1 MGNHHRRLL
10 KVSAALLGVLATGGG
25 AESQAVDSLRAGLAR
40 SPRSLGQPPVWQ
52 GYLGAYRAA
61 GGSSASPV
69 VAVYGGAYRAYRGAV
84 SGVLGVSVEPLL
96 TVYPEVHP
104 GARALF
110 TSRALSLSAG
120 VQFVEGRDQ
129 LESIFS
135 WNTAIRRGGV
145 LGHGSMLRVDWT
157 PHGTHRLAAGFHMPL
172 HPLAGHTR
180 PRQTAVSLPSAKL
193 SPLVAAVALPAAADS
208 ALRAMGDAGADVERF
223 SNAYPTVGNGPL
235 RRSLDV
241 FRTRVRALRDTITA
255 ARPGFPSGVTY
266 EVAEA
271 RYHAALNAAFEAVAP
286 EGMSAEVARIAR
298 REVLQQVILPVN
310 ALFGQIK
317 GGHTRLDGLRANA
330 DAGFGRWLADSSGIP
345 EVAWPGIQRVNRAY
359 GDLVE
364 EAYRRRMR
372 NGARSRALWLPPQ
385 LALRPEDHDEQG
397 EIDAL
402 IERATDAV
410 FTDENRITYLRSADV
425 QYEFLRTIRAAR
437 DYHVLWLHD
446 FMGRNRGEYDAVGF
460 ALTVNGYLAAL
471 TDAVRAFDR
480 THQLPQYFIF
490 LDQHFYDLRDGRLWM
505 TLLEDPLGASRDV
518 LVSDSAL
525 SRQLGVQLTALQ
537 RAVEGSRDL
546 QAAARSRG
554 GSTWVRR
561 QIKVHVSVTLPS
573 DFSFRSK
580 HIVPGVPLVPDN
592 IVRDHRKMAFYDL
605 REDDPNRG
613 ELVVAGAGIGEQ
625 YASGTWDDRALLL
638 RGPAAIRAKVAARD
652 LLRAHGLRADEVPA
666 VLGVA
671 GGTDTLAPLGGDP
684 RNVATVVQLHNTPGF
699 GTKSSTVARAMLYS
713 LMPPGSMM
721 VVPDPLWLSS
731 EWAGMLVGAAM
742 RGAEVYVVAPSIL
755 NAPSAGLPQVSTTHD
770 LLAHLLVLS
779 EEMRTVMEGAGGA
792 LHIGIFTAKEDVNDV
807 RAQIAEISSGLRRS
821 RIARQA
827 FPFPAALVAA
837 TDSLPTM
844 LELPT
849 YAPLAMAEDALLR
862 LPQLHQK
869 TQFFAT
875 REAIAR
881 MVTLPE
887 WRDIFLRVF
896 ATRIRQASAVRD
908 TAGAEVAARAY
919 MGMGL
924 TMIEKYRAAVTQPS
938 KDLLYLSLG
947 SQNQDPRGMWL
958 DGEATLLVSGVGAVV
973 AVPDFFYL
981 LARST
986 WVTRLDQL
994 RRFYP
999 PVDNLRRRLGRVIR
1013 YAL

>member
-1 MGNHHRRLL
+1 MGRGDGRFL
-10 KVSAALLGVLATGGG
+10 KAGAALLGTLLCAGG
-25 AESQAVDSLRAGLAR
+25 AGAQQADTVPPAPATV
-40 SPRSLGQPPVWQ
+40 PRSLGQPPVWQ

-61 GGSSASPV
+61 GGSSATPV

-84 SGVLGVSVEPLL
+84 SGVFGVSVEPLL
-96 TVYPEVHP
+96 TVSPEVHP
-104 GARALF
+104 GVRALF
-110 TSRALSLSAG
+110 TSRAVSLSAG
-120 VQFVEGRDQ
+120 VQFVEGRNQ

-135 WNTAIRRGGV
+135 WNTAILRGGV

-157 PHGTHRLAAGFHMPL
+157 PHGTHRLAAGFQVPL

-180 PRQTAVSLPSAKL
+180 PRRTGVSLPSAK
-193 SPLVAAVALPAAADS
+193 SAPPAPMLPIPEAADS
-208 ALRAMGDAGADVERF
+208 ALRAMKVAGADVERF
-223 SNAYPTVGNGPL
+223 SNAYPTVANGPL
-235 RRSLDV
+235 RRSLDR
-241 FRTRVRALRDTITA
+241 FRARVRALRDTITA
-255 ARPGFPSGVTY
+255 ARPGFPNGVTY
-266 EVAEA
+266 EAAEA
-271 RYHAALNAAFEAVAP
+271 SYHAALDAAFTAVTPA
-286 EGMSAEVARIAR
+286 GMAAEVARVAR
-298 REVLQQVILPVN
+298 REVLHQVILPVN
-310 ALFGQIK
+310 ALFGQVK
-317 GGHTRLDGLRANA
+317 EGHTRLDGLRANA
-330 DAGFGRWLADSSGIP
+330 DAGFARWLADSSGIP
-345 EVAWPGIQRVNRAY
+345 EVDWPAIQQVNRAY

-410 FTDENRITYLRSADV
+410 FTEENRITYLRSADV

-471 TDAVRAFDR
+471 TDAVRAYDR
-480 THQLPQYFIF
+480 THHLPQYFIF

-505 TLLEDPLGASRDV
+505 TLLEDPLGASRN
-518 LVSDSAL
+518 LLASDSAL
-525 SRQLGVQLTALQ
+525 SRQLGDQLTALQ

-546 QAAARSRG
+546 QAEASKRG
-554 GSTWVRR
+554 GSSWVRR
-561 QIKVHVSVTLPS
+561 QVKVHVSVTLPS

-613 ELVVAGAGIGEQ
+613 ELVIAGAGIGEQ

-652 LLRAHGLRADEVPA
+652 LLRAHGLRADELPE
-666 VLGVA
+666 VLGVSA
-671 GGTDTLAPLGGDP
+671 GADALASLGGDP
-684 RNVATVVQLHNTPGF
+684 RNVATVAQLHNTPGF

-713 LMPPGSMM
+713 LMPRGSMM

-770 LLAHLLVLS
+770 LLAHLLVLG

-849 YAPLAMAEDALLR
+849 YAPEALAEDALLR

-875 REAIAR
+875 REAIGR
-881 MVTLPE
+881 LVMLPE

-919 MGMGL
+919 MGVGL
-924 TMIEKYRAAVTQPS
+924 TMIEKYRSAIPEPG
-938 KDLLYLSLG
+938 KDIFYLSLG

-999 PVDNLRRRLGRVIR
+999 PVDNLRRRLGRMIR